1 MDVWDPL
8 VWTILSIVL
17 PILVLS
23 VISVRG
29 YASDRRAVRLLRSLL
44 AEDEFRQLMTH
55 GYLEVASPST
65 AGRVYRIP
73 RGLGRVAV
81 YDDGV
86 RTVELCL
93 QPEKPLPL
101 GDVILLHKLL
111 IQANEAYYL
120 ATANHFR
127 PGANPHP
134 LLALPVWF

>member
-1 MDVWDPL
+1 MDSWDPL
-8 VWTILSIVL
+8 VWTTLSIVL
-17 PILVLS
+17 PIFMLS
-23 VISVRG
+23 VIWYHG
-29 YASDRRAVRLLRSLL
+29 HLSDQRAVRLLRSLL
-44 AEDEFRQLMTH
+44 AENEFRQLTTH

-81 YDDGV
+81 YDGGEK
-86 RTVELCL
+86 TVELCL

-111 IQANEAYYL
+111 IQANESYYL

-127 PGANPHP
+127 PGAYPQS
-134 LLALPVWF
+134 LMALPFWF